1 MFSSQ
6 MEHLEPF
13 LYNQGL
19 FPMLKTIE
27 NVNEMVQIKISKYG
41 FNPLIML
48 IWPILKEIQFL
59 SDHHYSGQ
67 VITP

>member
-6 MEHLEPF
+6 IEDLKPF

-27 NVNEMVQIKISKYG
+27 NVNEMAQIKISKYG
-41 FNPLIML
+41 FNPLILL
-48 IWPILKEIQFL
+48 IFL
-59 SDHHYSGQ
+59 RKSNS
-67 VITP
+67 